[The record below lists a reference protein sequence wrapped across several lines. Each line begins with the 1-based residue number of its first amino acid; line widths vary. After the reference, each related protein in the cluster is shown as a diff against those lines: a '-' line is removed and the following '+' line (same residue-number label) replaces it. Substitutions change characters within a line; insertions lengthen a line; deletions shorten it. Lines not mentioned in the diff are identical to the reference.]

1 MMKHECKVTVID
13 KKCFADFQG
22 QYLADKK
29 SGPCPFFNIPET
41 PEEEEW
47 LAKLF
52 REAGKLNYR
61 FNDGR
66 CDVSYNGLR
75 NIPGN

>member
-13 KKCFADFQG
+13 KKCLADFQE

-41 PEEEEW
+41 PKEEEW
-47 LAKLF
+47 LAKQNF
-52 REAGKLNYR
+52 HNSAEEAYTG
-61 FNDGR
+61 
-66 CDVSYNGLR
+66 
-75 NIPGN
+75 